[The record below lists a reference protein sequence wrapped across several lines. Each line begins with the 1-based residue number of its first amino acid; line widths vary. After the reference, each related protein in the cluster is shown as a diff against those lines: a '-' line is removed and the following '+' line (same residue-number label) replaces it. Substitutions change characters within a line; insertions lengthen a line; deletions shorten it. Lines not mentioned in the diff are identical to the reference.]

1 MSKSINA
8 NQRPKSVPPVGELR
22 VTVVNASDPKP
33 DPAEERKRLDKHHE
47 TLAIEAAV
55 EMMRDQRAQMK
66 TLTDACADMS
76 RATAE
81 YVRKAAA
88 ARFPGPP
95 PKPKAPPPVS
105 THLRRFTHA
114 IGEKVAATTAMLT
127 DDQRTRIA
135 AIIPAF
141 TVATLS
147 NDPEVIALVVRWMD
161 LPPED
166 IAHELVASL
175 DAFERRFAQ

>member
-1 MSKSINA
+1 MSKNINA
-8 NQRPKSVPPVGELR
+8 NQRPKSVPLVGELR
-22 VTVVNASDPKP
+22 VTVVNASEPKP
-33 DPAEERKRLDKHHE
+33 DPVEESARVDKRHE

-88 ARFPGPP
+88 ARFPEPP
-95 PKPKAPPPVS
+95 AKPKAPPPVS

-114 IGEKVAATTAMLT
+114 IGEKVTATTALLT
-127 DDQRTRIA
+127 DEQRTRVA
-135 AIIPAF
+135 AILPAF

-147 NDPEVIALVVRWMD
+147 NDAEVVALVVRWMD
-161 LPPED
+161 LSPED
-166 IAHELVASL
+166 IARELVVSL